1 MKRPGQASSY
11 EICADKDI
19 WFGRSLSRRHQY
31 FSQQSLY
38 WYTRFASEFYYRS
51 DRQGIDIDGPAKQTL
66 VFAFERAKFG
76 QPGAEQALQL
86 DPVV

>member
-1 MKRPGQASSY
+1 MKKRGQASSY
-11 EICADKDI
+11 EICADKNI
-19 WFGRSLSRRHQY
+19 WFYRSLSHQY
-31 FSQQSLY
+31 FSQRELY
-38 WYTRFASEFYYRS
+38 CRHRFKSEFSYCS
-51 DRQGIDIDGPAKQTL
+51 DRQGINIDGPAKQTL